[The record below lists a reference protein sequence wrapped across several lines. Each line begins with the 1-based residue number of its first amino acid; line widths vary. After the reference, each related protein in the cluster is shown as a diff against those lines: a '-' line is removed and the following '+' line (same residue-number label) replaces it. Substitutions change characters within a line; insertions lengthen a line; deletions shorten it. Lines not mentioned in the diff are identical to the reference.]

1 MDAFIMLQELLEQE
15 QFELIFPEQAISEK
29 PDTRLQNDGMD
40 GNRGEDIRLV
50 YLMND
55 AVESFLV
62 FHNARMTGEY
72 KTDYEGAITASM
84 SFEDAEY
91 ILVVHQGDS
100 VVTLFFEDLLTEVH
114 LYDYGEIGHFWVKDY
129 EYLRQLEYR
138 LAIMRDKYD
147 YLGEE
152 YCTPEEQKLAM
163 LVDFPP
169 LNYCCYPA
177 VPEKYI
183 VPRVEPWVPTEEAI
197 AVMEELAAEAG
208 DKRLQKILETYRKNP
223 KPRISKKIAVMLH
236 QNAHAKVVDLLD
248 EKLRKT
254 VSVYKRRSFGAEMDE
269 RCRKLLHNV
278 EKRQKQLQKSGKNSI
293 ILREEPFEISK
304 DSIGYQIHL
313 MIWKRGIRNRK
324 VVIESYPLEK
334 V

>member
-1 MDAFIMLQELLEQE
+1 MDAFVMLQELLEQE
-15 QFELIFPEQAISEK
+15 QFELIFPERSISGQ
-29 PDTRLQNDGMD
+29 P
-40 GNRGEDIRLV
+40 DIRLV

-72 KTDYEGAITASM
+72 RPDYEGEISASM
-84 SFEDAEY
+84 SFEDMEY

-100 VVTLFFEDLLTEVH
+100 VVTIFFEDLLTDVH
-114 LYDYGEIGHFWVKDY
+114 LYDYGEIGHFWMKDY

-147 YLGEE
+147 YLGGE
-152 YCTPEEQKLAM
+152 YCTPEERKLAM
-163 LVDFPP
+163 P

-177 VPEKYI
+177 VPEQYI

-197 AVMEELAAEAG
+197 AVMEKLAAEAD
-208 DKRLQKILETYRKNP
+208 DKGLLKILKNYRKHP
-223 KPRISKKIAVMLH
+223 KPYIAKKIAAMLH
-236 QNAHAKVVDLLD
+236 RNAHAKVVDLLD

-254 VSVYKRRSFGAEMDE
+254 VSGYKKRSFGEEMDVRCQQLMHKVEE
-269 RCRKLLHNV
+269 R
-278 EKRQKQLQKSGKNSI
+278 RQQLQKEGKDSV
-293 ILREEPFEISK
+293 ILREEPFEIAK

-313 MIWKRGIRNRK
+313 MIWEKGILNRK
-324 VVIESYPLEK
+324 VKIESYSLEK
-334 V
+334 NKE

>member
-1 MDAFIMLQELLEQE
+1 MDAFVMLQELLEQE
-15 QFELIFPEQAISEK
+15 QFELIFPEK
-29 PDTRLQNDGMD
+29 NGQN
-40 GNRGEDIRLV
+40 IRLV

-72 KTDYEGAITASM
+72 RADYKEKISASM
-84 SFEDAEY
+84 SFEDSEY
-91 ILVVHQGDS
+91 ILVVRQGES
-100 VVTLFFEDLLTEVH
+100 VVTIFFEDLLTDVH
-114 LYDYGEIGHFWVKDY
+114 LYDYGEIGHFWVKEY

-177 VPEKYI
+177 VPERYI

-197 AVMEELAAEAG
+197 TVMEELAAEAE
-208 DKRLQKILETYRKNP
+208 DKGLQKILKKYRQCP
-223 KPRISKKIAVMLH
+223 KRRTAKKIATMLH
-236 QNAHAKVVDLLD
+236 RNAHAEVIDLLNARLK
-248 EKLRKT
+248 EAVSGYRK
-254 VSVYKRRSFGAEMDE
+254 RSFGKEMDS
-269 RCRKLLHNV
+269 RCAKLLRKV
-278 EKRQKQLQKSGKNSI
+278 EKRQKQLQEEGKESE
-293 ILREEPFEISK
+293 ILREEPFEAAK
-304 DSIGYQIHL
+304 DTIGYQIHL
-313 MIWKRGIRNRK
+313 MIWEKNLLNRK
-324 VVIESYPLEK
+324 VSVESYPLHGDT
-334 V
+334 